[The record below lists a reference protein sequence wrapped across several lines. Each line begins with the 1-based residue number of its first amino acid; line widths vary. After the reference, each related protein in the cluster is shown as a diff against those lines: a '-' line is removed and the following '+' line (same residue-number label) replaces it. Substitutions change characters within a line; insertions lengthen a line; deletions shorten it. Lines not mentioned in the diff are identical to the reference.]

1 MSPVLIAFPMVSPKP
16 YYPKPVHV
24 FTGSKKVRNGKL
36 QITFSSQTAW
46 VSIFEARSQF
56 GETMVSVVF
65 LLPVSDSVSGPIKN
79 PQSGKIRED
88 SGKISGKSNNYYKGQ
103 DQELKTTVIYI
114 YIYIHICTST

>member
-1 MSPVLIAFPMVSPKP
+1 MPFPYVSPTP
-16 YYPKPVHV
+16 YSPNPVHV

-46 VSIFEARSQF
+46 VSIFEARNQF

-103 DQELKTTVIYI
+103 GQELKTTFIY
-114 YIYIHICTST
+114 